1 MDAET
6 LGAALALVKNK
17 LLPKTTPE
25 DAGATIVVGQD
36 GKLTKGEVISN
47 TISVSN
53 NKLVISAE

>member
-1 MDAET
+1 MDGDT
-6 LGAALALVKNK
+6 LGAALALVKK
-17 LLPKTTPE
+17 LLPETTAE
-25 DAGATIVVGQD
+25 DYGATIVVGQD